1 MDEIRFCADF
11 LCCIQYFFPPFYMA
25 YILVCSQMLTMSWAQ
40 VGFFLRLLLVL
51 SSSFWLLLLL
61 LSFLLLLPSRVQNW
75 DALVSKG
82 EKKEKRYQ
90 LAKQSAK
97 IRTTTNNSNSNNN
110 TYIYIY
116 IHVYIYILKICMH
129 CSYDLYLKR

>member
-1 MDEIRFCADF
+1 MKSDFVQIFCAAYN
-11 LCCIQYFFPPFYMA
+11 IFFPLSTWRTFWCAPK
-25 YILVCSQMLTMSWAQ
+25 CSQCHGPKLD
-40 VGFFLRLLLVL
+40 FFLRLLLLL
-51 SSSFWLLLLL
+51 SSSFWLLLLLL

-110 TYIYIY
+110 THIYIY
-116 IHVYIYILKICMH
+116 PSIYL
-129 CSYDLYLKR
+129 YLEDLYALQL